1 MANKNKGS
9 FYYTR
14 KSPANNT
21 AGIIANE
28 QKHFMQVLK
37 FSNYTVP
44 EFVEVRGKPWI
55 YYGKDNNYPD
65 YLINLFNRSAKH
77 NALVTGKKEY
87 ITGNGWHVDEA
98 GLSTAQSAAVLA
110 FAKQANVEET
120 LDDIL
125 EKAALDLEIFGG
137 FALQII
143 YTKGTNR
150 IAEIYHVDFS
160 KIRAG
165 HDGAFYYF
173 SNDWTKTHQ
182 SLEDTGLK
190 GFNAFNPSKPG
201 GTQLLYFK
209 EYRPRLEVYPIPDY
223 TGCIPYIEIDYE
235 IANYHLNNIKNG
247 FWASFM
253 INFNNGIPT
262 IEEQETIERQ
272 IRKKFTGT
280 DNAGR
285 FVLNFTDDKS
295 EAPTL
300 LPLQTPDIDKQ
311 FALLNDSVQQEIF
324 TGHKITSPMLFGIKT
339 SGQLG
344 GRDELREA
352 SELFQN
358 TYVNHKQQLL
368 NRVFNSLLQ
377 ANGIKTNPLRIVPTT
392 PLSWQLPDAIIATAM
407 TKDEVRE
414 NIGLKPLQI
423 KGVSDV
429 LPPFELVKVPGGKL

>member
-1 MANKNKGS
+1 MKNNNHRATNNVQRQTTNIQRS
-9 FYYTR
+9 FL
-14 KSPANNT
+14 
-21 AGIIANE
+21 
-28 QKHFMQVLK
+28 QVLK
-37 FSNYTVP
+37 FANHTIP

-55 YYGKDNNYPD
+55 YYGENNNYPD

-77 NALVTGKKEY
+77 NAIVTSKKEY
-87 ITGNGWHVDEA
+87 IAGNGWFVNEA
-98 GLSTAQSAAVLA
+98 GLSPAQNAEVLA
-110 FAKQANVEET
+110 LTKQANMDES
-120 LDDIL
+120 LDDLL
-125 EKAALDLEIFGG
+125 EKVALDLEIFGG
-137 FALQII
+137 FALQVI
-143 YTKGTNR
+143 YTKGTGR
-150 IAEIYHVDFS
+150 IAEVYHIDFS
-160 KIRAG
+160 KIRAS
-165 HDGAFYYF
+165 HDGTFYYF
-173 SNDWTKTHQ
+173 SNDWTKYHQ

-190 GFNAFNPSKPG
+190 GFNPFNPAKPVG
-201 GTQLLYFK
+201 AQLLYFK

-223 TGCIPYIEIDYE
+223 IGCIPYIEIDYE

-247 FWASFM
+247 FCASFM
-253 INFNNGIPT
+253 INFNNGTPTPEEQAT
-262 IEEQETIERQ
+262 IEKQ
-272 IRKKFTGT
+272 IRNKFTGT

-285 FVLNFTDDKS
+285 FVLNFSDDKS

-300 LPLQTPDIDKQ
+300 LPLQVPDIDKQ
-311 FALLNDSVQQEIF
+311 FALLNESVQQEIF

-339 SGQLG
+339 TGQLG

-377 ANGIKTNPLRIVPTT
+377 ANGVMTKPLRIVPTT
-392 PLSWQLPDAIIATAM
+392 PLKWQLPDTIIATAM

-429 LPPFELVKVPGGKL
+429 LPPLAQLTVPKEKL